1 MHRTPGSAA
10 TAARPTQTLRR
21 AGGGGGGGAL
31 SFGSGRRPSFYVP
44 MKTVEEE
51 RNADDGFVQQQESLA
66 QFLNFIIVRYFVYI
80 RHSSLFLAGWVGA
93 RCAGWQVQK
102 KTIHFFFIIIIIYYY
117 YSLLLLLFYFIFF
130 Y

>member
-1 MHRTPGSAA
+1 
-10 TAARPTQTLRR
+10 
-21 AGGGGGGGAL
+21 
-31 SFGSGRRPSFYVP
+31 

-117 YSLLLLLFYFIFF
+117 SLLLFYFIFF